1 MQLVHHAGRSMM
13 AGMFIYGGY
22 DALRNPQSKVPA
34 AEPVVAEIEDVVG
47 VDATTEQL
55 VKVNAA
61 VQIGA
66 GVALAVG
73 LLPRVA
79 ALTLAGSLVPTTL
92 AGHRFW
98 EQDDEKARAQQTIH
112 FLKNMAMLGGLVMVA
127 TNGG

>member
-1 MQLVHHAGRSMM
+1 MM

-34 AEPVVAEIEDVVG
+34 AEPVVAEIEEVLA
-47 VDATTEQL
+47 VDASTERL
-55 VKVNAA
+55 IKLNAA

-66 GVALAVG
+66 GVALAIGV
-73 LLPRVA
+73 LPRVA
-79 ALTLAGSLVPTTL
+79 ALALAGSLVPTTL

-112 FLKNMAMLGGLVMVA
+112 FLKNVSMLGGLVMVA